1 MFPTLSDLINYLIG
15 INLPLPIQMF
25 GFMVAIAFIIGH
37 YVIVAELKRKKELGY
52 FTSSKRSYVEGL
64 PATRNEIITNAIFG
78 FFLGFKLI
86 YIATNYSLFTQNP
99 PAFVF
104 SLDGNFLAGIIGA
117 AAMGYY
123 SYYEK
128 EKTKLPK
135 PITKEYEVYPHDL
148 MGTIIIIAAVAGLI
162 GAKLF
167 HNLEN
172 WDSFVKDPIDA
183 LLSFSGLTFYGGLIV
198 GLAAVYY
205 YASKNKIPFIHLID
219 AAAPGLM
226 LAYGIGRVGCQLSG
240 DGDWGIVNMA
250 PKPASLSFLP
260 DWAWSFKYPH
270 NVLGEGVQIPGCVGR
285 HCAELPFPVF
295 PTPLYEAV
303 MAFVI
308 FAFLWS
314 IRKRINI
321 TGMMFSVYLFLNG
334 MERFFIEKIR
344 VNTLYHI
351 FGKSFT
357 QAELISSILMILG
370 LVGMYISYKNYRN
383 NGSIRKA

>member
-1 MFPTLSDLINYLIG
+1 MFATLSDLLNYIFG

-37 YVIVAELKRKKELGY
+37 YVIVAELKRKKGLGY
-52 FTSSKRSYVEGL
+52 FTPTKRSYVEGL

-78 FFLGFKLI
+78 FLLGFKLI
-86 YIATNYSLFTQNP
+86 FIASNYTLFTQNP
-99 PAFVF
+99 PAIVF
-104 SLDGNFLAGIIGA
+104 SFDGNFIAGLIGA
-117 AAMGYY
+117 IAMGYY
-123 SYYEK
+123 AYYEK

-135 PITKEYEVYPHDL
+135 PLTKEYEVYPHDL
-148 MGTIIIIAAVAGLI
+148 MGTMIIIAAVAGLI

-205 YASKNKIPFIHLID
+205 YARKNKVPFIHLID

-226 LAYGIGRVGCQLSG
+226 LAYGIGRIGCQLSG
-240 DGDWGIVNMA
+240 DGDWGIVNTM
-250 PKPASLSFLP
+250 PKPSSLSFLP

-285 HCAELPFPVF
+285 HCAELPMPVF

-303 MAFVI
+303 MALLI

-321 TGMMFSVYLFLNG
+321 TGMMFSIYLFLNG
-334 MERFFIEKIR
+334 MERFLIEKIR

-357 QAELISSILMILG
+357 QAELISSILMLLG
-370 LVGMYISYKNYRN
+370 LIGIYLSYKNAQK
-383 NGSIRKA
+383 NGSRG

>member
-1 MFPTLSDLINYLIG
+1 MFATLSDLLKYIFG

-52 FTSSKRSYVEGL
+52 FTPTKRSFVEGL

-78 FFLGFKLI
+78 FLLGFKLVF
-86 YIATNYSLFTQNP
+86 IASNYTLFTQNP
-99 PAFVF
+99 PALVF
-104 SLDGNFLAGIIGA
+104 SFNGNFLAGIIGA
-117 AAMGYY
+117 LAMGYY
-123 SYYEK
+123 AYYEK

-135 PITKEYEVYPHDL
+135 PLTKEYEVYPHDL

-198 GLAAVYY
+198 GLGAVYY
-205 YASKNKIPFIHLID
+205 YARKNKIPFIHLID

-226 LAYGIGRVGCQLSG
+226 LAYGIGRIGCQLSG
-240 DGDWGIVNMA
+240 DGDWGIVNTM
-250 PKPASLSFLP
+250 PKPSSLSFLP

-285 HCAELPFPVF
+285 HCAELPLPVF

-303 MAFVI
+303 MALLI

-351 FGKSFT
+351 FGKAFT
-357 QAELISSILMILG
+357 QAELISSILMLLG
-370 LVGMYISYKNYRN
+370 LIGIYLSYKNAQK
-383 NGSIRKA
+383 NGIRG